1 MNDIY
6 QLGITIIHAFQSVEN
21 PVLTAIVKGITF
33 MGEPVV
39 YVLLL
44 GIILFCVDSKKGL
57 QLLIA
62 LLFSTMVNSSLKLF
76 LQVPRP
82 FLLEEGLN
90 LIQEKGFSTPSGHSQ
105 QSALFY
111 TIFAVLFIL
120 RSNLNKK
127 KLFFYLVAL
136 VLPILVGLSRIY
148 LGVHYPTD
156 VLFGWTL
163 GYFFAFCGIVLW
175 EKFATPFVNLRKS
188 LQTLIIAMTVLLLNA
203 IADGKNTESA
213 LFFGAA
219 LGGIL
224 GENKNLFYP
233 VKLPVKKRIMRLVL
247 GGAVPAA
254 SLVICKLIFD
264 FAEGLIP
271 NTHQIF
277 DYGLFLIAG
286 FSLTFLASFILVKLN
301 LGEKNHVEN

>member
-6 QLGITIIHAFQSVEN
+6 QFGIQVIHAFQSVEN

-33 MGEPVV
+33 MGEPIT

-44 GIILFCVDSKKGL
+44 GVILFCVDSKKGF
-57 QLLIA
+57 QLLMV

-90 LIQEKGFSTPSGHSQ
+90 LIREKGYSTPSGHSQ

-111 TIFAVLFIL
+111 PVFAVLFIL
-120 RSNLNKK
+120 RSNLKRK

-136 VLPILVGLSRIY
+136 ALPILVGLSRIY

-175 EKFATPFVNLRKS
+175 EKFDSPFVNLRKS
-188 LQTLIIAMTVLLLNA
+188 VQILIVAVAVLLLNA
-203 IADGKNTESA
+203 LADGENTESA

-224 GENKNLFYP
+224 SENKHFFQP
-233 VKLPVKKRIMRLVL
+233 VKLPCKKRIMRLIL
-247 GGAVPAA
+247 GGAIPATT
-254 SLVICKLIFD
+254 LIICKLVLD
-264 FAEGLIP
+264 FAEGFIP
-271 NTHQIF
+271 EAHKIF
-277 DYGLFLIAG
+277 DYALFMVVAL
-286 FSLTFLASFILVKLN
+286 SLTFLTNLVLAKLS
-301 LGEKNHVEN
+301 LMEENHGD